1 MESEGKNFVSEP
13 ALGTGEVV
21 SETVNPGRLDDEIV
35 SGWRPGSDCT
45 LEDRMK
51 ALVKLLLV
59 VFGLTASVRVQES
72 SPTPSTVDE
81 PALPN
86 SKLEIP
92 HPPSMALLPESGA
105 LPDPTPSPTSG
116 IYSPLKT
123 KNMVVTKPP
132 LRPKRSRRW
141 KPKRKS
147 ASRSSDR
154 SPCGTITE
162 SDDAR
167 LSAPPE
173 IRHRQ
178 RTDGIRFD
186 WTNTASP
193 NQELMRL
200 ERQGSLA

>member
-13 ALGTGEVV
+13 ALGTGEVL

-59 VFGLTASVRVQES
+59 VFGLTASVRAQES
-72 SPTPSTVDE
+72 SPTPNTVDE

-154 SPCGTITE
+154 SPCETITE

-167 LSAPPE
+167 LSAPPKSGTVSGPTAFASTRQIPLVR
-173 IRHRQ
+173 IR
-178 RTDGIRFD
+178 
-186 WTNTASP
+186 N
-193 NQELMRL
+193 
-200 ERQGSLA
+200 